1 MGRATFVTA
10 GEGGFNDSRKT
21 RGAMRVLAI
30 SGSLRASSINSAV
43 LRAAAVLAPPDVSVT
58 VYPTCCRAPWRTA
71 ILRWWQV
78 GNGLSIAVGRI
89 CAPRS
94 LKRSAPSSAMVKSA
108 VAEAAQYS
116 Q

>member
-58 VYPTCCRAPWRTA
+58 VY
-71 ILRWWQV
+71 LRV
-78 GNGLSIAVGRI
+78 AERRG
-89 CAPRS
+89 APRS
-94 LKRSAPSSAMVKSA
+94 CVGGKS
-108 VAEAAQYS
+108 ETG
-116 Q
+116 